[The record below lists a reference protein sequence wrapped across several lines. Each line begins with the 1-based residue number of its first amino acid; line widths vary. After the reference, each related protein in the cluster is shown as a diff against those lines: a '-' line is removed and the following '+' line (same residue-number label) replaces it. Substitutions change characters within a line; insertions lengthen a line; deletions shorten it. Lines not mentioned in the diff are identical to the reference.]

1 MPATDRSS
9 LIDAYDRG
17 ADLATAAIRGLTTDD
32 LNRMPP
38 PDAGPE
44 VGKWSIQQVIV
55 HLADAEVAFA
65 DRIKRIAAEDD
76 AVLQA
81 WDENRFVERLA
92 YDKQSAQDAAALV
105 ALIRR
110 QTARIL
116 RALPDAAFDRKGR
129 HTQRGP
135 QSITDVL
142 GYAVPH
148 LERHLTFVHAKRK
161 LAGKPAT

>member
-1 MPATDRSS
+1 MPATDRSN

-17 ADLATAAIRGLTTDD
+17 AELANDAIRGLGVEE
-32 LNRMPP
+32 LRRVPP
-38 PDAGPE
+38 ADAGPE

-55 HLADAEVAFA
+55 HLADAELAFA

-76 AVLQA
+76 PVLQA

-92 YDKQSAQDAAALV
+92 YDKQSASYAAILV
-105 ALIRR
+105 ALTRK
-110 QTARIL
+110 QVTAIL
-116 RALPDAAFDRKGR
+116 RSLPDAAFARTGR
-129 HTQRGP
+129 HSQRGL
-135 QSITDVL
+135 QTIVDVL

-161 LAGKPAT
+161 LMGRPAA

>member
-1 MPATDRSS
+1 MAAADRHS

-17 ADLATAAIRGLTTDD
+17 AELASDAIRGLDVTE

-38 PDAGPE
+38 PDVGTE

-55 HLADAEVAFA
+55 HLADAELAFA

-76 AVLQA
+76 PVLQA

-92 YDKQSAQDAAALV
+92 YDKQSASYAAIMIALTRKQV
-105 ALIRR
+105 
-110 QTARIL
+110 TTIL
-116 RALPDAAFDRKGR
+116 RSLPDAAFERTGR
-129 HTQRGP
+129 HSQRGP

-161 LAGKPAT
+161 LMGRPTT

>member
-9 LIDAYDRG
+9 LIDAYERG
-17 ADLATAAIRGLTTDD
+17 AEMATDAIRGLGAAE

-55 HLADAEVAFA
+55 HLADAELAFA
-65 DRIKRIAAEDD
+65 ERIKRIAAEDD
-76 AVLQA
+76 PVLQA

-92 YDKQSAQDAAALV
+92 YDKQSASYAAILV
-105 ALIRR
+105 ALTRK
-110 QTARIL
+110 QVAAIL
-116 RALPDAAFDRKGR
+116 RWLPDDAFDRTGR
-129 HTQRGP
+129 HSQRGP
-135 QSITDVL
+135 QTILDVL

-148 LERHLTFVHAKRK
+148 LERHLKFVHAKRA
-161 LAGKPAT
+161 LMGRPAA